1 MKHYKY
7 IFFDFDGTLTE
18 SGPGIKHGVAVAV
31 KNILGIEEN
40 RDDVMQSFIGPPL
53 MQRFMEVY
61 GVDRDTALILQTD
74 YRRYYSEKGVYENE
88 VYDGVPEMLAALRER
103 GFILVLTTSKPYQ
116 YVDLLMDY
124 FDLGK
129 YFDFIS
135 SADIENGRS
144 SKIQVLEHAL
154 EALSITDRSEV
165 ILIGDRM
172 YDADG
177 ACEAGI
183 DCMGVLYGY
192 GSREELETHGVKY
205 IAETVEDITKFFR

>member
-1 MKHYKY
+1 MQRKFPARRPVLL
-7 IFFDFDGTLTE
+7 IAP
-18 SGPGIKHGVAVAV
+18 SAV

-53 MQRFMEVY
+53 LQRFMEVY
-61 GVDRDTALILQTD
+61 GGDRDTALRLQTD

-88 VYDGVPEMLAALRER
+88 VYDGVPEMLGALRER